1 MASLVFLHR
10 KHIAYKRSYCYSIL
24 QLGPWGFPPSYNQ
37 SFESLKMSS
46 SSAREALGRWWW
58 GLAFLIPSKGKFSIL
73 EGKKRKKKSLLYW
86 LSSVGFFF
94 ITLQA
99 AHADRPECI
108 SILDCPFTVTSP
120 CTSWAVGWDMV
131 LSPAWALYLAAWC
144 QSPHHSA
151 TIRLLLVLFTIPR
164 GFLFAPQPALGAG
177 ILQQYLSLLA
187 LGWVCDGHS
196 SLRDHN
202 IIDTSLVY

>member
-73 EGKKRKKKSLLYW
+73 EGKKRKKKITALLAVIRGFFLYYSTGSTCRQTWMHLHPW
-86 LSSVGFFF
+86 LSLHCHL
-94 ITLQA
+94 TLHLLSCWMGHGAVPSLSPLLGCMVPKSPPFSNNQA
-99 AHADRPECI
+99 SAS
-108 SILDCPFTVTSP
+108 SIYN
-120 CTSWAVGWDMV
+120 TSWLSVC
-131 LSPAWALYLAAWC
+131 SPACPGCRYFAAVSLSSC
-144 QSPHHSA
+144 
-151 TIRLLLVLFTIPR
+151 F
-164 GFLFAPQPALGAG
+164 GLGVWW
-177 ILQQYLSLLA
+177 S
-187 LGWVCDGHS
+187 
-196 SLRDHN
+196 
-202 IIDTSLVY
+202 